1 METEK
6 NVNKNDIILRDILLP
21 LYHWD
26 HKNRLSMI
34 YNPKLIFQQ
43 KLVMSGTLDGV
54 EEMRQI
60 KGPKDCSIK

>member
-43 KLVMSGTLDGV
+43 KLVMSRTLDGV
-54 EEMRQI
+54 EEIRQI
-60 KGPKDCSIK
+60 KGPKDC